1 MKNQLKYLKIICHP
15 KFFLNYLPFRY
26 SDMDCKA
33 RVANLYLPLVGIT
46 FIFNL
51 VFSGFAKND
60 IIILMIPSF
69 ILHL

>member
-1 MKNQLKYLKIICHP
+1 
-15 KFFLNYLPFRY
+15 
-26 SDMDCKA
+26 MDCKA